1 MGTRRTHTNS
11 QGTSMQPPAGP
22 STSTVAPTLPTLS
35 APPALAKSHLQH
47 MKFDLQPLNDNGSN
61 YSQWCKMIILM
72 LKYKGLWTIV
82 DGSLPAPV
90 LTDT

>member
-1 MGTRRTHTNS
+1 
-11 QGTSMQPPAGP
+11 MQPPAGP
-22 STSTVAPTLPTLS
+22 STSTVAPTLPTPS
-35 APPALAKSHLQH
+35 APPAPAKSHPQH
-47 MKFDLQPLNDNGSN
+47 MKFDLRPLNDNGSN